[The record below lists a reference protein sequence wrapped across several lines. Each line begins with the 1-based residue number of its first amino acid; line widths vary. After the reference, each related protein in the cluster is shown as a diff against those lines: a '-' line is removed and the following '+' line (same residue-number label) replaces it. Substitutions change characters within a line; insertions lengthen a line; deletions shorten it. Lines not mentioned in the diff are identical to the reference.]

1 MHFIVYD
8 GYIAFE
14 QPENCLMGLGG
25 AAREQLF
32 LIDFGLARRCV
43 NMKTGQHIPM
53 QTGKNLTGTARYASL
68 NTHRGYEQSRRDDL
82 ESAAYLLIYLLKGEL
97 PWQHIRAETKY
108 EKYQQIGY
116 TRHAV
121 LKVLTFLCVNSHMKE
136 TLSIERLCKGLP
148 THVAQF
154 LRYCRQLKFEEKP
167 SYHYLTELLGNISK
181 LEHFKVDN
189 EYDWMTTFQANPKS
203 SNPHHPLL
211 HSKRQ
216 KKK

>member
-1 MHFIVYD
+1 
-8 GYIAFE
+8 
-14 QPENCLMGLGG
+14 
-25 AAREQLF
+25 
-32 LIDFGLARRCV
+32 
-43 NMKTGQHIPM
+43 MKTGQHIPM